1 MHRKNPNRKFSL
13 RFGKAETGSEEK
25 RLREQRGLV
34 PSRPVLTCLRRPYLF
49 SRKRKDREEK
59 SAWMRLVLSASDFR
73 RAPMFWA
80 SFHSILTSR
89 ASDYAPPDTEVSSLQ
104 LVASE
109 RLPSI
114 EGAVEIQMDVTFL
127 REPCRGG
134 TLLRPKSFWSLSAIS
149 YRGNDPEKPHL
160 QISDKCPSLDAAS
173 IIAYPA
179 SKKQPYLS
187 STG

>member
-1 MHRKNPNRKFSL
+1 MRFLKIWSGVLISNCKPAK
-13 RFGKAETGSEEK
+13 RFGGKEEETGSGEK

-89 ASDYAPPDTEVSSLQ
+89 ASDYAPPDTEVSNLKPVTVEQ
-104 LVASE
+104 
-109 RLPSI
+109 LPSI
-114 EGAVEIQMDVTFL
+114 EGAVEIQMDIPFL
-127 REPCRGG
+127 RGR
-134 TLLRPKSFWSLSAIS
+134 L
-149 YRGNDPEKPHL
+149 
-160 QISDKCPSLDAAS
+160 
-173 IIAYPA
+173 
-179 SKKQPYLS
+179 
-187 STG
+187 

>member
-1 MHRKNPNRKFSL
+1 MS
-13 RFGKAETGSEEK
+13 TEEK

-59 SAWMRLVLSASDFR
+59 SVWMRLVLSASDFR

-89 ASDYAPPDTEVSSLQ
+89 ASDYAPPDTGVSSLQ

-127 REPCRGG
+127 REPCRGVA
-134 TLLRPKSFWSLSAIS
+134 LLRPKPFWSLSAIS
-149 YRGNDPEKPHL
+149 YRGNAPEKPQSL
-160 QISDKCPSLDAAS
+160 ISDKCPSLDAAS

>member
-1 MHRKNPNRKFSL
+1 MHRKSPNRKFSL
-13 RFGKAETGSEEK
+13 RFGKEETSTEDKKPCLQGF
-25 RLREQRGLV
+25 V
-34 PSRPVLTCLRRPYLF
+34 PSWSFLMCLRRPYLF

-73 RAPMFWA
+73 QAPMFWA
-80 SFHSILTSR
+80 SFHSILTLR
-89 ASDYAPPDTEVSSLQ
+89 ASDYAPPDTEVSSLH

-127 REPCRGG
+127 REPCRGVA
-134 TLLRPKSFWSLSAIS
+134 LLRPKSFWSLSAIS